1 MTSKNT
7 FLPAAGLILMFACF
21 QGCSPAGKDSVDGS
35 YLHADAKQVDRNVR
49 QASRELKADSRQLGK
64 AIQNGAEKVDEKVGP
79 VAQALLDDASIT
91 ARIRAKL
98 LADPEV
104 KSFHIGLDT
113 TDGRVVLNGT
123 VATADQKAEAEK
135 LASHTEGVKSVANL
149 LQVNGEALPAVP
161 TAQ

>member
-1 MTSKNT
+1 MIKNT
-7 FLPAAGLILMFACF
+7 FRLMTGLILVIGCS
-21 QGCSPAGKDSVDGS
+21 QGCSQTGKDSAGEPSVHVDGQ
-35 YLHADAKQVDRNVR
+35 QVDRNVR
-49 QASRELKADSRQLGK
+49 QAGRELKADAKDLGK

-79 VAQALLDDASIT
+79 AAQAMLDDASVT

-123 VATADQKAEAEK
+123 VATADQKSEAEK

-149 LQVNGEALPAVP
+149 LQVNGEAPPTVVPA
-161 TAQ
+161 Q